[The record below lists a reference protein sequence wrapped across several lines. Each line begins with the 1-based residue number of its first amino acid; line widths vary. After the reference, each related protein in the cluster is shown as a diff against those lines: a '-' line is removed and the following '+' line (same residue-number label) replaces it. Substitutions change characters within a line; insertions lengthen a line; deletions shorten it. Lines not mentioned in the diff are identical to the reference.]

1 MDPKNNQYVNVSDTH
16 DDEQLVDNFMRQFA
30 NVEIADNGFSQQV
43 MRELPA
49 TRNIVRLNAIW
60 TAVCATAG
68 VVLFF
73 LFDGLSL
80 LKALLLNLFGNIVGT
95 VANIVTT
102 GNYTTPLMVMA
113 GLVIVCIVAL
123 VPREIAIAKTAHN
136 VSTAKLR
143 AEFPPVF
150 PFLRSSCTPSAS
162 RKSFSTF
169 IISFLA
175 FHFL

>member
-1 MDPKNNQYVNVSDTH
+1 
-16 DDEQLVDNFMRQFA
+16 MRQFA
-30 NVEIADNGFSQQV
+30 NAEIADNGFSQQV

-123 VPREIAIAKTAHN
+123 VNDE
-136 VSTAKLR
+136 VSG
-143 AEFPPVF
+143 EE
-150 PFLRSSCTPSAS
+150 SY
-162 RKSFSTF
+162 
-169 IISFLA
+169 I
-175 FHFL
+175 

>member
-30 NVEIADNGFSQQV
+30 NAEIADNGFSQQV

-60 TAVCATAG
+60 TAVCVTAG

-80 LKALLLNLFGNIVGT
+80 LKTLLLNIFG
-95 VANIVTT
+95 
-102 GNYTTPLMVMA
+102 
-113 GLVIVCIVAL
+113 
-123 VPREIAIAKTAHN
+123 
-136 VSTAKLR
+136 
-143 AEFPPVF
+143 
-150 PFLRSSCTPSAS
+150 RSCGQHRDHGQLHHAPDGYGWPCHRVHRGSCQ
-162 RKSFSTF
+162 
-169 IISFLA
+169 
-175 FHFL
+175 

>member
-1 MDPKNNQYVNVSDTH
+1 MDPKNNQYVNVTDTH

-30 NVEIADNGFSQQV
+30 NAEIADDGFSGQV

-80 LKALLLNLFGNIVGT
+80 LKTLLLNLFGNIVGAVT
-95 VANIVTT
+95 NTVTT
-102 GNYTTPLMVMA
+102 GN
-113 GLVIVCIVAL
+113 
-123 VPREIAIAKTAHN
+123 
-136 VSTAKLR
+136 
-143 AEFPPVF
+143 
-150 PFLRSSCTPSAS
+150 
-162 RKSFSTF
+162 
-169 IISFLA
+169 
-175 FHFL
+175 